1 MKPNGKWRTCI
12 DFMNLSKACPKDS
25 FPTPRIDQ
33 LVNAMVGHKLLS
45 YMDVYSR
52 YNQIPM
58 YEHDEEHTSFITDR
72 GLYCYK
78 VMPFDLKNVRVT
90 YQRLVN
96 TMFKDLIGKLMEVY
110 VDDMLVKS
118 KMAGDHAEHLKQMFN
133 ILWKYQM
140 KLNSLKCVFGVESG
154 KFMGFMVNQCGI
166 KANPKKI
173 RVLLHM
179 SSPKKP
185 KEVMSLASRVAAL
198 C

>member
-1 MKPNGKWRTCI
+1 
-12 DFMNLSKACPKDS
+12 
-25 FPTPRIDQ
+25 
-33 LVNAMVGHKLLS
+33 
-45 YMDVYSR
+45 
-52 YNQIPM
+52 
-58 YEHDEEHTSFITDR
+58 
-72 GLYCYK
+72 
-78 VMPFDLKNVRVT
+78 
-90 YQRLVN
+90 
-96 TMFKDLIGKLMEVY
+96 MEVY

-118 KMAGDHAEHLKQMFN
+118 KMAGDHAEHLQQMFN

-166 KANPKKI
+166 EANPKKI
-173 RVLLHM
+173 RAVLHM